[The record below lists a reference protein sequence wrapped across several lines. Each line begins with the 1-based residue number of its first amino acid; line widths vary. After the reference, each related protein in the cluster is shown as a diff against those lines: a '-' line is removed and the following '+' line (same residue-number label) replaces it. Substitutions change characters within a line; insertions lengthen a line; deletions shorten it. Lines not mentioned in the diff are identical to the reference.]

1 MRYKLILTSN
11 GRRIEHIT
19 ASKKKNT
26 IYKALHNKIKES
38 NKVLFNVNYLNKN
51 NSIMESKYEL
61 LILERSSFV
70 NNKSLLKNDFG
81 KFVEHIVV
89 DNDDWVI
96 IDKYP
101 FKIEEYFWVFGYHPK
116 LQRKN
121 FKEILDLFVNS
132 NTNKEYQKMLLV
144 YKNKLI
150 FRNEDMF
157 EMVICKCV
165 NDSIRLYN
173 EIEKYCNKN
182 RIRNIFYRGYVT
194 DKTYPNIVK
203 YLMEQTG
210 WNSKKINRLSTR
222 P

>member
-11 GRRIEHIT
+11 GRRIEHIS
-19 ASKKKNT
+19 ASKKKST
-26 IYKALHNKIKES
+26 IYKTLNDKLKSS
-38 NKVLFNVNYLNKN
+38 NSVKFKVNYLNKN

-61 LILERSSFV
+61 LILEHISFV
-70 NNKSLLKNDFG
+70 KNKTFLKNNIG
-81 KFVEHIVV
+81 KFVEHIIV

-101 FKIEEYFWVFGYHPK
+101 YNLEETFWVFGYHPK

-121 FKEILDLFVNS
+121 FSEIVDMFIDNVTDKN
-132 NTNKEYQKMLLV
+132 YQKMLLV
-144 YKNKLI
+144 FKNKLI
-150 FRNEDMF
+150 IKNEDIF

-182 RIRNIFYRGYVT
+182 KIRNIFYRGYVT
-194 DKTYPNIVK
+194 ESTYPNITK
-203 YLMEQTG
+203 YLMGKTG
-210 WNSKKINRLSTR
+210 WNLKKVNRLSTR